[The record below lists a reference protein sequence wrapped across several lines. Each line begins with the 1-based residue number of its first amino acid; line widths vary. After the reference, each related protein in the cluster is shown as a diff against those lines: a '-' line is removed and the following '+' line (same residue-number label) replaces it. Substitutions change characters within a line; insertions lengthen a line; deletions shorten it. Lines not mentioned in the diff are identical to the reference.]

1 MVVAA
6 VPVAFTKVKFWRVD
20 EALAKRLVKVPR
32 PEEVKL
38 PPVPVVKNKLVVE
51 AVVEKREVEVALELV
66 ELTAVK
72 FCKVEE
78 PLTKRLTK
86 VAEPAEREAEN
97 RLVEEAVVLKRL
109 VVVAFV
115 PVALVKVNFCKV
127 VEPTTNKSPAV
138 LMVEVA
144 VPPILN

>member
-1 MVVAA
+1 MVVVAA
-6 VPVAFTKVKFWRVD
+6 VVVELTAVKFWRVE

-72 FCKVEE
+72 FW
-78 PLTKRLTK
+78 R
-86 VAEPAEREAEN
+86 
-97 RLVEEAVVLKRL
+97 
-109 VVVAFV
+109 
-115 PVALVKVNFCKV
+115 V
-127 VEPTTNKSPAV
+127 VEPTTSKSPAV
-138 LMVEVA
+138 LMVVVA